1 MTLANI
7 VVAVPL
13 PFIFVKI
20 EFFSTNLLWIDYPG
34 QSPRGGVLLVIYALT
49 HIFRVLEQ
57 FLFRRRINAFL
68 IRAAP
73 VPIANAREKSHRND
87 SLQHADT
94 DQYFSASEWGLNLY
108 FALEA
113 GALYACLGP

>member
-1 MTLANI
+1 
-7 VVAVPL
+7 
-13 PFIFVKI
+13 
-20 EFFSTNLLWIDYPG
+20 
-34 QSPRGGVLLVIYALT
+34 
-49 HIFRVLEQ
+49 
-57 FLFRRRINAFL
+57 L

-113 GALYACLGP
+113 DALYACLGP